1 MTSPALS
8 RASGTRSWSP
18 CPPTSTGARC
28 SRCAAAPA
36 RWGSSAGEGV
46 RVILL
51 PLLQVRILNRVSDLD
66 VRQDGSLRNVP
77 PVDVVTCLQ
86 DNKVTV
92 DSE

>member
-1 MTSPALS
+1 M
-8 RASGTRSWSP
+8 SGR
-18 CPPTSTGARC
+18 G
-28 SRCAAAPA
+28 
-36 RWGSSAGEGV
+36 GEGDV
-46 RVILL
+46 NPV
-51 PLLQVRILNRVSDLD
+51 LQVRILNRVSDLD

>member
-1 MTSPALS
+1 MPTHFHW
-8 RASGTRSWSP
+8 RQVFEVCGHSGEV
-18 CPPTSTGARC
+18 GARQ
-28 SRCAAAPA
+28 
-36 RWGSSAGEGV
+36 GEGA
-46 RVILL
+46 RVILM
-51 PLLQVRILNRVSDLD
+51 PVLQVRILNRVSDLD